1 MLNHRRGRHLDCRNL
16 LQAGIFRSDVL
27 CLAQEVALGVRD
39 PRVEAAFAA
48 VAREDFLGPG
58 PWQIH
63 LGCMAGEPVDAQ
75 NNMTG
80 ASFGGQERVVELPS
94 GLWLNFEDGP
104 AQIGGFPR
112 RVRSLRCEAQAELS
126 RKVMA
131 GEVISGR

>member
-1 MLNHRRGRHLDCRNL
+1 
-16 LQAGIFRSDVL
+16 
-27 CLAQEVALGVRD
+27 
-39 PRVEAAFAA
+39 

-58 PWQIH
+58 PWQQIH

-80 ASFGGQERVVELPS
+80 ASFRGQERVVELPS

-112 RVRSLRCEAQAELS
+112 RGRSLRCEAQAELS

>member
-1 MLNHRRGRHLDCRNL
+1 
-16 LQAGIFRSDVL
+16 
-27 CLAQEVALGVRD
+27 VALGVRD

-80 ASFGGQERVVELPS
+80 ASFRGQERVVECRRGFGSILKTGLRRSEDFREGVEAFGAKRKPS
-94 GLWLNFEDGP
+94 C
-104 AQIGGFPR
+104 R
-112 RVRSLRCEAQAELS
+112 
-126 RKVMA
+126 
-131 GEVISGR
+131 GR